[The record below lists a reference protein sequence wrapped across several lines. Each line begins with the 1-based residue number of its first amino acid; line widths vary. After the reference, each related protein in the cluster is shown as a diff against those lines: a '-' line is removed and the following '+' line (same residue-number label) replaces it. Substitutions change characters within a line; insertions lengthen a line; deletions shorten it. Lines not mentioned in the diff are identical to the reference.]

1 MDGTNIELV
10 STDIVEQTPL
20 ATQIP
25 IPSVSSINPM
35 LIKLDEL
42 VAYIS
47 DIQGIEKITP
57 MNIIIIVDN
66 LVQIVEKYGDLTGLQ
81 KKMLVLD
88 AIKKI
93 VNYSSNLN
101 QNERATLIVII
112 DLTIPH
118 VIDTIITAINGDM
131 KFIKDIKPSCFSSV
145 FQCFSKKSITTKS
158 IQSKNDTLV

>member
-1 MDGTNIELV
+1 MDETNIELV

-131 KFIKDIKPSCFSSV
+131 KFEKDKTKQSCL
-145 FQCFSKKSITTKS
+145 SKLFHGLFCSCKKQPNSPQITM
-158 IQSKNDTLV
+158 I